1 MRGPASS
8 FIGMTNRA
16 VLTALAFSFLGVTAA
31 AADIIIYGGM
41 GHLSNRAQPIFG
53 SIFEQRQ
60 EGTAHLRQELE
71 TVLRENVA
79 STSFAWSDYPVVFD
93 FRDANGIMAER
104 RRAAGLGWNNIRPT
118 ILEMQETIGRVYTLA
133 IVADLELVVQ
143 SEPLVEDDDYANMVA
158 SSATALLVDM
168 ETKEIVLSASDV
180 RYATRLSRNDF
191 LPDRHVRQLLIA
203 TYKNAAAVAV
213 SKLATK
219 MLNREPSDEFD
230 RHMVTGTLFPGP
242 VAQRI
247 FGLSPWNNEVSS
259 VCSLPPQC
267 DAAEQCSKL
276 IGLVSAVATS
286 ALSNAEK
293 LVLPP
298 IGWTYWAD
306 RSTNLIALNLVQP
319 RGGLLEEVLT
329 IKLPP
334 ESAEVK
340 VLMEMYVANP
350 RIVRTTQEA
359 ADQRVWL
366 GSRFDT
372 VTLKLYRYKTD
383 PRDCAQSPAAMEILS
398 VEGTH
403 KSLVSA
409 GDRNSSERFDQ
420 LYLFGAILDAG
431 LNLEREIQ

>member
-1 MRGPASS
+1 
-8 FIGMTNRA
+8 
-16 VLTALAFSFLGVTAA
+16 
-31 AADIIIYGGM
+31 M

-53 SIFEQRQ
+53 SIFEQRH
-60 EGTAHLRQELE
+60 GDSAHLRQELE
-71 TVLRENVA
+71 TDLREEVA
-79 STSFAWSDYPVVFD
+79 NTSFVWSDHPVVFD
-93 FRDANGIMAER
+93 YRNANQIMQER
-104 RRAAGLGWNNIRPT
+104 RRAAGLDWNNIRPT

-143 SEPLVEDDDYANMVA
+143 REPRVEDEDYANMVA

-168 ETKEIVLSASDV
+168 ETEEIVLSASDV
-180 RYATRLSRNDF
+180 RHVIRLSRDDF
-191 LPDRHVRQLLIA
+191 LPDSYVRQLLIA
-203 TYKNAAAVAV
+203 TYKNAAASAV
-213 SKLATK
+213 SKLAEK
-219 MLNREPSDEFD
+219 MSSREPSDEFD
-230 RHMVTGTLFPGP
+230 RHMVTGTFFPGP
-242 VAQRI
+242 VAQGI
-247 FGLSPWNNEVSS
+247 FGLSPWNNEASS

-319 RGGLLEEVLT
+319 RGGLLEEALT
-329 IKLPP
+329 IRLPP
-334 ESAEVK
+334 ESAEIK
-340 VLMEMYVANP
+340 VLVEMYVANP
-350 RIVRTTQEA
+350 RIVWTTQN
-359 ADQRVWL
+359 RVRL

-372 VTLKLYRYKTD
+372 VALNLHRYETD
-383 PRDCAQSPAAMEILS
+383 PRDCAQSPAAMEVLR

-403 KSLVSA
+403 RSLVSA

-420 LYLFGAILDAG
+420 LYVFGAILNAG
-431 LNLEREIQ
+431 LGLEREIH